1 MGDAN
6 KVVLSA
12 VDEVNILYN
21 LKDLVRR
28 YRTGAANG
36 KLVEQICKAYIQALP
51 VAAQAKEQ
59 SISEILTDTV
69 RSSKDYL
76 TTLLEDVNVEQ
87 IKLSPQIV
95 DMADQQTIADF
106 DNIHQKISSI
116 DKTLK
121 EKQEQFQNVGK
132 TSTAKTAKKQTSSDT
147 NLQDDEVVSSIKEE
161 IKAVIMKKHEG
172 DKAMLKALETC
183 ESIGV
188 SRNRSSYIFTI
199 GTYEFKTGIA
209 VDGACFQDE
218 NGRIDKSIK
227 SRYRKITDEAF
238 KELSAVKKSKIFA
251 TAIGKA
257 AGKQAKAIA
266 QKAKSDKAKEK
277 KLAQEKESL
286 TKEISQL
293 IEEREAVVGTLKK
306 TVQSI
311 IKNLDNY
318 KLFEALALNNS
329 AGKSLLKSLLPKQN
343 TDGYQDKLRN
353 MVFDGAVYSPD
364 VWCLYEAPENK
375 MQSHYQKSIEKS
387 VGINRKA
394 EISNLVRDFM
404 TGYDAKSSN
413 QDIVINQIA
422 GTSLPRE
429 IAKDIFLQEVFSY
442 GMALANKDKFSDSRF
457 TVMNQIMAKHGYRIS
472 FKYITTEKEC
482 PEGAREISDDILK
495 DMHKKGGCKDK
506 KNKQIAL
513 LAGIGRACK
522 LGSKAD
528 NFLMN
533 ELYNSFVDCYFNGNK
548 KIDYRLEWKKF
559 AQENKEQA
567 KRLYQHLEANAPSP
581 EHLDK
586 WIKSLSRGDY
596 ISGKNTVQKQTDH
609 HVIERKYGGL
619 FDDYNRLYN
628 NEDNVASTAS
638 FHPCDDDPHRL
649 AHLFDTKEVY
659 FTFVDGIYQKHNSIK
674 TIKKGS
680 TLAIPF
686 LEIKGKDGNFH
697 PAIESNTLLITSQC
711 ERFTQPFVA
720 GSGLRTNL
728 SNICTKTP
736 PSNGGN
742 GGNGK

>member
-1 MGDAN
+1 MNSG

-28 YRTGAANG
+28 YRTGEANG
-36 KLVEQICKAYIQALP
+36 KLVEQIFKAYVQALP
-51 VAAQAKEQ
+51 VAAQANKQ

-76 TTLLEDVNVEQ
+76 TTLLEGINVEQ

-95 DMADQQTIADF
+95 DMASPQTITDF
-106 DNIHQKISSI
+106 NNIRQKISSI

-121 EKQEQFQNVGK
+121 EKQEQLKNIGK
-132 TSTAKTAKKQTSSDT
+132 TSPVKTVKKQTSSDT
-147 NLQDDEVVSSIKEE
+147 KLQDDEIVSSIKEE
-161 IKAVIMKKHEG
+161 IKAIIIKKHEG
-172 DKAMLKALETC
+172 DKAMLKALDTC

-188 SRNRSSYIFTI
+188 SRNRSSYTFTV
-199 GTYEFKTGIA
+199 GTYEFKTSLA
-209 VDGACFQDE
+209 VEGTCFSNE
-218 NGRIDKSIK
+218 NGHIDKSIK

-238 KELSAVKKSKIFA
+238 KELSEVKKSKSFA
-251 TAIGKA
+251 TAIGKV

-266 QKAKSDKAKEK
+266 QKAKNDKAKEE
-277 KLAQEKESL
+277 KLAQEREAL

-293 IEEREAVVGTLKK
+293 IREREDVVGTLKK

-318 KLFEALALNNS
+318 KLFEALALSNS
-329 AGKSLLKSLLPKQN
+329 AGKSLLKTLLPKQN
-343 TDGYQDKLRN
+343 TDGCQDKLRN
-353 MVFDGAVYSPD
+353 MVFDGAIYSPD
-364 VWCLYEAPENK
+364 VWHLYETPENK
-375 MQSHYQKSIEKS
+375 MQSYYQRRIAEA
-387 VGINRKA
+387 VGINRRT
-394 EISNLVRDFM
+394 EISSLVKGFM
-404 TGYDAKSSN
+404 SDYNDKSSN
-413 QDIVINQIA
+413 QDAVINQIA

-429 IAKDIFLQEVFSY
+429 IAKDIFLQEVFSQ
-442 GMALANKDKFSDSRF
+442 GMALANKDKFF
-457 TVMNQIMAKHGYRIS
+457 KNQFLVMNQIMAKHGYRIS

-482 PEGAREISDDILK
+482 PEGAREVSGDILD
-495 DMHKKGGCKDK
+495 DMRKKGGCKNK

-513 LAGIGRACK
+513 LAGIGKACK
-522 LGSKAD
+522 LGPKAD
-528 NFLMN
+528 KSLMN
-533 ELYNSFVDCYFNGNK
+533 EIYNSFVDCYFDGNK

-581 EHLDK
+581 KHLDK
-586 WIKSLSRGDY
+586 WIESLSRGDY

-609 HVIERKYGGL
+609 HVVERKYGGL
-619 FDDYNRLYN
+619 FDNCNSLYN
-628 NEDNVASTAS
+628 NEDNVASTIS
-638 FHPCDDDPHRL
+638 FHPSDNDPHRL

-659 FTFVDGIYQKHNSIK
+659 FTFADGRYQKHNSIK
-674 TIKKGS
+674 TVRKES

-697 PAIESNTLLITSQC
+697 PAIESNTLLITSQG
-711 ERFTQPFVA
+711 ETFTQPFVA

-728 SNICTKTP
+728 SNRCSKTP

-742 GGNGK
+742 GGNGGK

>member
-1 MGDAN
+1 MDGTD
-6 KVVLSA
+6 KVILSA
-12 VDEVNILYN
+12 IDEVNILYN

-28 YRTGAANG
+28 YRNGEANG
-36 KLVEQICKAYIQALP
+36 KLVEQIFKAYVQALP

-59 SISEILTDTV
+59 SISEILADTV
-69 RSSKDYL
+69 SSSKDYL

-106 DNIHQKISSI
+106 NNIHQKISSI

-121 EKQEQFQNVGK
+121 EKQEQLQNIDK
-132 TSTAKTAKKQTSSDT
+132 ISTAKTAKKQTSSDT

-161 IKAVIMKKHEG
+161 IKAIIMKKHEG
-172 DKAMLKALETC
+172 DKAMLKALATC

-188 SRNRSSYIFTI
+188 FRNRSNYTFTV

-209 VDGACFQDE
+209 VNGTCFQDA
-218 NGRIDKSIK
+218 NGRTDTIK
-227 SRYRKITDEAF
+227 SRYHKITDKAF
-238 KELSAVKKSKIFA
+238 EKLSEIKKKKSFS

-257 AGKQAKAIA
+257 VDKQENAKNR
-266 QKAKSDKAKEK
+266 KDTKKDK
-277 KLAQEKESL
+277 LDQDITNL
-286 TKEISQL
+286 TKDREKAVCELKLL
-293 IEEREAVVGTLKK
+293 IQK
-306 TVQSI
+306 I

-318 KLFEALALNNS
+318 KLFEALALNNF
-329 AGKSLLKSLLPKQN
+329 AGKSLLKSLLPKQ
-343 TDGYQDKLRN
+343 DIGGHQDELRS
-353 MVFDGAVYSPD
+353 MVFNGALYSPD
-364 VWCLYEAPENK
+364 VWQLYEAPENK

-387 VGINRKA
+387 VGINGRV
-394 EISNLVRDFM
+394 EISDLVRDFM
-404 TGYDAKSSN
+404 TGYDANSSN
-413 QDIVINQIA
+413 QDMIINQIA

-429 IAKDIFLQEVFSY
+429 IAKEIFLQEVFSQ
-442 GMALANKDKFSDSRF
+442 GMALGNRDKFSDSRF

-482 PEGAREISDDILK
+482 PEGAREVSDDILK

-548 KIDYRLEWKKF
+548 KFDYRLEWKKF

-619 FDDYNRLYN
+619 FDDYNSLYN

-697 PAIESNTLLITSQC
+697 PAIESNTLLITSQG

-728 SNICTKTP
+728 SNRCTKTP